1 MMDEFVGSVQNEK
14 TAVWCQKPVKK
25 NQLLALRCAFLS
37 ASVFTQ
43 DVKSK
48 EDIV

>member
-14 TAVWCQKPVKK
+14 TAALVPVKK

-37 ASVFTQ
+37 VSVFTQ